1 LSGRL
6 SWAAAEPVAMPHLRK
21 PTKPRK
27 QTFSRDNRTS
37 TSVSL
42 EDAFWDALTEI
53 AREEGV
59 SRIAL
64 IRRIDHDRVHSNF
77 TSTIRVF
84 VLEHFVA
91 KYRSMTTN
99 ADRQQ
104 IARAEEGGLSR

>member
-1 LSGRL
+1 MLELIGRRSAL
-6 SWAAAEPVAMPHLRK
+6 RALRGSIRMANLRK
-21 PTKPRK
+21 PIKPRK

-53 AREEGV
+53 AREERV

-64 IRRIDHDRVHSNF
+64 IRRIDRDRVHSNF

-91 KYRSMTTN
+91 KDRSMIGTN
-99 ADRQQ
+99 PPGSDP
-104 IARAEEGGLSR
+104 